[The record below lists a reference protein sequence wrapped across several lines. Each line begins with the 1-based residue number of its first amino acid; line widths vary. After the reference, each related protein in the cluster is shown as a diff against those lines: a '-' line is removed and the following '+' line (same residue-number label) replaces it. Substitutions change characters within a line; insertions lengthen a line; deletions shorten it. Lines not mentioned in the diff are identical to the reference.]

1 MILTDFSEEACKFQ
15 DKLFSTLF
23 ANFEKQAGASLTSK
37 NSNSLVIS
45 KQDVRSMSQPDNSV
59 DIVIDKVKI
68 QFYFYFEKIWK
79 KFKILKKCVNN
90 LTEIECSPISKFISF
105 KMIRSSSFE
114 KIGKLYKILTLL
126 KNCNIDAVFFRTVQ
140 SSVQNCTPE

>member
-68 QFYFYFEKIWK
+68 QFYFYFEKFWK
-79 KFKILKKCVNN
+79 KFKFLNFEIL
-90 LTEIECSPISKFISF
+90 
-105 KMIRSSSFE
+105 R
-114 KIGKLYKILTLL
+114 
-126 KNCNIDAVFFRTVQ
+126 
-140 SSVQNCTPE
+140 